1 MSRRA
6 GTGHLDDSPNSD
18 HLACVTPVP
27 DVALSELAA
36 FVVVCQE
43 ASFTRAGRRLHLSQP
58 GVSGR
63 IMRLERALGVRL
75 LDRTTRSVALTP
87 AGRELL
93 PVAVEA
99 VRSLIEVRARMTDR
113 DARRPVALAT

>member
-1 MSRRA
+1 
-6 GTGHLDDSPNSD
+6 
-18 HLACVTPVP
+18 VTPVP
-27 DVALSELAA
+27 DVALGELAA

-75 LDRTTRSVALTP
+75 LDRTTRSVELTR

-99 VRSLIEVRARMTDR
+99 VRSLTEARARMTDGGP
-113 DARRPVALAT
+113 RRSVALAT